1 MLKKISMFIVC
12 FVLVLPLLSFGFD
25 CNKPDFGAK
34 LEDINKDGYFV
45 KYMEK
50 GGISYYN
57 YTGPCRMALHETAN
71 LAIAYAFI
79 ANQLYARIIN
89 LTERNQSI
97 EEIRSKIDKNV
108 SLQIG
113 TAPYEIKQDGDW
125 WIYQWFNEK
134 DNLRYKAKYNGKTGE
149 GKGAFYYEPLR
160 MKLPK
165 LKEEDDPVY
174 LRH

>member
-1 MLKKISMFIVC
+1 MLKKVSVFIGC
-12 FVLVLPLLSFGFD
+12 FVLALPLLSYGFN
-25 CNKPDFGAK
+25 CNKPDFAAK

-50 GGISYYN
+50 AGISYYN
-57 YTGPCRMALHETAN
+57 YTGPCRMDAHSN
-71 LAIAYAFI
+71 FNPAISYAFI
-79 ANQLYARIIN
+79 DGQLYARIIN
-89 LTERNQSI
+89 LTENNQNV
-97 EEIRSKIDKNV
+97 EEVKSKFEKNV
-108 SLQIG
+108 SRQIG
-113 TAPYEIKQDGDW
+113 TAPREIKQDGDW

-134 DNLRYKAKYNGKTGE
+134 DNLKYKIKYNEKTGE

-160 MKLPK
+160 AKLPN